1 MTTLRAIFTAFAP
14 ESLERSPH
22 LPLAHR
28 QGISAIQHC
37 QSGHSGQSL

>member
-14 ESLERSPH
+14 EYVARYPY

-28 QGISAIQHC
+28 KGISALQQC
-37 QSGHSGQSL
+37 RSGH